1 MSVKH
6 YDCVYMDRK
15 GNRRAWVTTAHD
27 VQHVIEIFNK
37 IVGEGRIISIHNC

>member
-6 YDCVYMDRK
+6 YDCVYMDRN